1 VKDAKRAV
9 NGKLESDAD
18 GQNKVKGGDHDAH
31 HSHHRV
37 GYIVRRGRRLL
48 LEETAVDVTS
58 HIILTQKQNLIKEK
72 GGESI

>member
-1 VKDAKRAV
+1 
-9 NGKLESDAD
+9 
-18 GQNKVKGGDHDAH
+18 VKGGDHDAH